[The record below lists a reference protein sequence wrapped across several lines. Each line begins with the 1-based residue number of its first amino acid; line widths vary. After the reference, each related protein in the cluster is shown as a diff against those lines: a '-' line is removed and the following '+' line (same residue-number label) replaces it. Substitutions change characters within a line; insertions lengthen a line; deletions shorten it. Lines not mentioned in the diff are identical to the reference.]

1 MKKKKILIFEDEWD
15 TIKGSF
21 EMANIY
27 AFDGCLDFDV
37 KAKSQEASFEALKS
51 EYALVFIDITL
62 AKNTHLDGYNI
73 LKKIKEERL
82 MDLNK
87 VVILTGNSEVTEKL
101 KEIGT
106 SKDEI
111 TIVYK
116 PFDFSELSELLK
128 GLLQL

>member
-1 MKKKKILIFEDEWD
+1 
-15 TIKGSF
+15 
-21 EMANIY
+21 
-27 AFDGCLDFDV
+27 
-37 KAKSQEASFEALKS
+37 
-51 EYALVFIDITL
+51 
-62 AKNTHLDGYNI
+62 
-73 LKKIKEERL
+73 